1 MLPKDNK
8 FNGHYSLAF
17 PYTSDNA
24 YLWEQ
29 LILEQMEKPRYIDP
43 TSDFG
48 FKRIFASEPNKD
60 LLISFI
66 NELFRGQ
73 KTVVDLSYDKN
84 EFVGDTDELGSVILD
99 LTCTASNGERFV
111 IEVQR
116 TSQFNFKRRMLYYGS
131 KLIADQA
138 PKGKRK
144 EWAYDISEVYVIV
157 LMDGFA
163 MPGSEH
169 TEQYLHDV
177 CLCDRDTGKVFYD
190 HLEFFYIELVNF
202 VKEES
207 ELQTDLESWLFVLKN
222 MSRLDKIPV
231 YLRKPIFEKLFQIA
245 EYSKL
250 SKEEKAMYDV
260 SLKRKWDNK
269 AVLDF
274 AKEEG
279 RKEEAI
285 AIAREMKK
293 EGLPVAQIAKF
304 TKLSIKEIENIK

>member
-1 MLPKDNK
+1 ML
-8 FNGHYSLAF
+8 
-17 PYTSDNA
+17 
-24 YLWEQ
+24 
-29 LILEQMEKPRYIDP
+29 
-43 TSDFG
+43 
-48 FKRIFASEPNKD
+48 
-60 LLISFI
+60 
-66 NELFRGQ
+66 
-73 KTVVDLSYDKN
+73 
-84 EFVGDTDELGSVILD
+84 
-99 LTCTASNGERFV
+99 C
-111 IEVQR
+111 
-116 TSQFNFKRRMLYYGS
+116 
-131 KLIADQA
+131 
-138 PKGKRK
+138 
-144 EWAYDISEVYVIV
+144 
-157 LMDGFA
+157 
-163 MPGSEH
+163 
-169 TEQYLHDV
+169 
-177 CLCDRDTGKVFYD
+177 
-190 HLEFFYIELVNF
+190 LEFFYIELVNF

-245 EYSKL
+245 EYNKL